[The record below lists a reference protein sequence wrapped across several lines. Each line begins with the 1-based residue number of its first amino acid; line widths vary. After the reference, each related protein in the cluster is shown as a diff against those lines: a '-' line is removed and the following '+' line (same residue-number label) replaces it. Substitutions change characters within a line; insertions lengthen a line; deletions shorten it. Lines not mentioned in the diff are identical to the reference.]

1 MLNYHHEPTGT
12 TVVTDTG
19 PISTGTSFDD
29 IKIQTGVVGINV
41 AAYEANEHHP
51 AFESHHVHIYTNGVP
66 DPDSITAAVR
76 NDSGDG
82 YIVVQTEKH
91 TNVYMPIEMAEAIVK
106 GLADH
111 KFAEDEKICSEVK

>member
-29 IKIQTGVVGINV
+29 IKIQTGIVGINV
-41 AAYEANEHHP
+41 AAYEANEHHS
-51 AFESHHVHIYTNGVP
+51 AFKSHHVHIYTNGVP
-66 DPDSITAAVR
+66 DPDSITVAVR
-76 NDSGDG
+76 NDS

-91 TNVYMPIEMAEAIVK
+91 TNVYMPIEMAEAIAAA
-106 GLADH
+106 LA
-111 KFAEDEKICSEVK
+111 AEAVAS

>member
-29 IKIQTGVVGINV
+29 IKIQTGGIVGINV

-51 AFESHHVHIYTNGVP
+51 AFKSHHVHIYTNGVP
-66 DPDSITAAVR
+66 DPDSITVSVR
-76 NDSGDG
+76 HDSDDG

-91 TNVYMPIEMAEAIVK
+91 TNVYLPMAIAEAIAAA
-106 GLADH
+106 LATE
-111 KFAEDEKICSEVK
+111 AVPS